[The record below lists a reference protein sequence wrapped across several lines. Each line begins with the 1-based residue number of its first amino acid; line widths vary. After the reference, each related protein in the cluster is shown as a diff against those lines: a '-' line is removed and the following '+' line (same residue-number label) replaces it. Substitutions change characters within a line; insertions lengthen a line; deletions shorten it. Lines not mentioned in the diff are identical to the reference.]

1 MKQYFFFIC
10 EADPVKNEEGKEY
23 IDYTNPV
30 THEMANPAYG
40 ESVQPEELMEQF
52 RRSRKR

>member
-1 MKQYFFFIC
+1 MK
-10 EADPVKNEEGKEY
+10 KGKEY

-40 ESVQPEELMEQF
+40 ESVQPEELMEEAKQAQDNPQL
-52 RRSRKR
+52 RKEFLQNP